1 MKRFVSIVM
10 IFIIVMSLSAC
21 STAQN
26 SNAKYSF
33 YGESD
38 EVAISNGAITITDAK
53 SVFSGGNLK
62 IATIENF
69 EDIISYRATFYTVID
84 GKETPIHID
93 TMNNT
98 SNIVL
103 LDIHLVK
110 IEDTDLNVI
119 KNFERIEEIKSN
131 FWCDVEI
138 TNSNNDS
145 KTYKVPL
152 TLIEITK

>member
-1 MKRFVSIVM
+1 MKKIFSIVM
-10 IFIIVMSLSAC
+10 MFIIVMSLSAC

-53 SVFSGGNLK
+53 SVFSGGNLETK
-62 IATIENF
+62 NL
-69 EDIISYRATFYTVID
+69 EDIIYHRAIFYTIID

-93 TMNNT
+93 EMNNT
-98 SNIVL
+98 SNIKFIEMDL
-103 LDIHLVK
+103 GA
-110 IEDTDLNVI
+110 IEDTNLNVI
-119 KNFERIEEIKSN
+119 KTFERIEEIKSN
-131 FWCDVEI
+131 FWCDIKI
-138 TNSNNDS
+138 TYSNNDS

-152 TLIEITK
+152 TLIEITE